1 MKDRRVRY
9 ERMEA
14 RGCLRDRKRSLDQ
27 PAVAVYRVCAFSR
40 YFTVDIKER

>member
-1 MKDRRVRY
+1 MKDRRVRC

-27 PAVAVYRVCAFSR
+27 PAVAVLQI
-40 YFTVDIKER
+40 TVM